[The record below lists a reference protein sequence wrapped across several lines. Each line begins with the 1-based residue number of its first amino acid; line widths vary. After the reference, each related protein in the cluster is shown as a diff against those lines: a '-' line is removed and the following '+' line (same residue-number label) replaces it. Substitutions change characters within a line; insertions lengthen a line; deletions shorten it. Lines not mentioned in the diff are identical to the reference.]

1 MNVYDLKLTTSKTQK
16 VVIKK
21 EFLGMVWQ
29 GQAENIPEEYLR
41 EEKYYET
48 VVLAISAIDDCLTI
62 IIDR

>member
-16 VVIKK
+16 MTIIK
-21 EFLGMVWQ
+21 EFYGVVWE
-29 GQAENIPEEYLR
+29 GQAENIPDEYLSDK
-41 EEKYYET
+41 KYYET